1 MMHWKNQCFPFTL
14 AFFHIKNLSM
24 DKIKRKWK
32 KHKITIHKHYGN
44 LLPLQLL
51 MESQ

>member
-1 MMHWKNQCFPFTL
+1 
-14 AFFHIKNLSM
+14 M

-32 KHKITIHKHYGN
+32 KHKIVIDEHYGN
-44 LLPLQLL
+44 LLPPQLL